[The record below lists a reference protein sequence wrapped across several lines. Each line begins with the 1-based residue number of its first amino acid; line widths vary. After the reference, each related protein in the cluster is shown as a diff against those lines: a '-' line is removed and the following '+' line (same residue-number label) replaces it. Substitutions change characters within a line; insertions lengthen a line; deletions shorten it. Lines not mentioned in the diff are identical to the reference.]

1 MEAEA
6 NDGANNEAEEA
17 VVDNS
22 EATKRA
28 KVTVEDETEFKG
40 K

>member
-6 NDGANNEAEEA
+6 NDEANNEAEEA

-22 EATKRA
+22 DATKRA
-28 KVTVEDETEFKG
+28 KVTVEYETEVHG